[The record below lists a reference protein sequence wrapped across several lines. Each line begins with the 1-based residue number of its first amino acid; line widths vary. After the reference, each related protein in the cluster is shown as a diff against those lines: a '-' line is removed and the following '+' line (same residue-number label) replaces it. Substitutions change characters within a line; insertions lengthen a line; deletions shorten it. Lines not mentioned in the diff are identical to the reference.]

1 MSAAPMTRQSVPS
14 PRDSGESV
22 RVRRGFKAALIATL
36 CASAMSGCMLLG
48 PNYKRPAVNVPA
60 AYPEA
65 STEGGLTVPADWW
78 RLYKDPLLDDLVA
91 TGLQKNAD
99 LKLAL
104 ARMAEA
110 EAVVREANATFL
122 PEIDANG
129 AAGRSRSS
137 TSTGVLPPGAL
148 AIRNNFALSAN
159 TSFELDF
166 WGRLRRGRESA
177 GAQFLSTRYG
187 RDVVALTLAAGI
199 AQSYFA
205 VRSLDAQVIVS
216 EESLKAAIESVDIA
230 RRRADA
236 GVVSDLDVNQ
246 SDTIRA
252 QLAAQI
258 KDIRRQ
264 RAVAVHQLGLLTG
277 TLDLQVP
284 AGDLRQLPSPPLP
297 PAGLPSTLLERRPDV
312 REAEATLVSANA
324 LIGVARAAQFPTFSL
339 TAALGAQSRELSS
352 LFSSGAGVWSLG
364 LGVVGPIL
372 DWGRYAARTQQAEA
386 RANQA
391 AATYEK
397 TAQTAFREVS
407 DALSNVRLSADADQ
421 DLRDRV
427 DRAANTLKLG
437 TLRYNSGY
445 SAYIEVLDAQ
455 RTLNDAQLALVR
467 NRQAYL
473 SYTVDLMNSLG
484 GGWTPY

>member
-1 MSAAPMTRQSVPS
+1 MSALAVIQRSFPAPRS
-14 PRDSGESV
+14 SGE
-22 RVRRGFKAALIATL
+22 RVRGSLKAVLLGVL
-36 CASAMSGCMLLG
+36 CATAMSGCMLLG

-65 STEGGLTVPADWW
+65 STEGTLTVPADWW
-78 RLYKDPLLDDLVA
+78 RLYKDPLLDGFVA

-99 LKLAL
+99 LKLAI

-110 EAVVREANATFL
+110 EAVVREANAAFL
-122 PEIDANG
+122 PEIDADG

-137 TSTGVLPPGAL
+137 TRTGILPPGSR

-166 WGRLRRGRESA
+166 WGRLRRGREAA
-177 GAQFLSTRYG
+177 GAQYLSSRYG
-187 RDVVALTLAAGI
+187 RDVVALTLAAAI
-199 AQSYFA
+199 SQSYFT
-205 VRSLDAQVIVS
+205 VRGLDAQIVVS
-216 EESLKAAIESVDIA
+216 RETLAAAEDSLDIV
-230 RRRADA
+230 RKRADA
-236 GVVSDLDVNQ
+236 GVTSDLDVNQ
-246 SDTIRA
+246 ADANRA
-252 QLAAQI
+252 QIAAQI
-258 KDIRRQ
+258 KDLRRL

-277 TLDLQVP
+277 MLDVQVTE
-284 AGDLRQLPSPPLP
+284 GDVWKLPVPPLP

-324 LIGVARAAQFPTFSL
+324 LIGVARAAQLPTISL
-339 TAALGAQSRELSS
+339 TAALGVQSGELANM
-352 LFSSGAGVWSLG
+352 FSSGAGIWSIG
-364 LGVVGPIL
+364 LGAVGPIL

-407 DALSNVRLSADADQ
+407 DALSNVSFAADTER
-421 DLRDRV
+421 DLRERV
-427 DRAANTLKLG
+427 EQAGNTLRLANM
-437 TLRYNSGY
+437 RYRSGY
-445 SAYIEVLDAQ
+445 SAYLEVLDAQ
-455 RTLNDAQLALVR
+455 RTLNDAQLALAR
-467 NRQAYL
+467 NRQLYL
-473 SYTVDLMNSLG
+473 NFTVDLMNSLG